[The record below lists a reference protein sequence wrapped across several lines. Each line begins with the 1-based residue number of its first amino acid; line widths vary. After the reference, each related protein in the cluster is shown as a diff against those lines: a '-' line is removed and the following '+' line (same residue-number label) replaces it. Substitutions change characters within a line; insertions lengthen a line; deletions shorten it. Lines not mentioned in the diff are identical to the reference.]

1 MKRTTKR
8 VLSFVLAI
16 LMVAST
22 MFTGTIEAK
31 ADTGTIYEPYYN
43 AETGKV
49 VDAPAVGTV
58 LKPEDII
65 KGDNLA
71 DNVIIQV
78 CVHALK
84 EEISENAYGY
94 SIYRI
99 NKGEQKLV
107 SEMRT
112 VLDTGE
118 TGFTVAAVDTYE
130 MGLNR
135 HIEICVYAN
144 DGPEKVENI
153 VIDLDWSKF
162 EAEIGGLLDT
172 KNFKDGFIKNDKFT
186 AKVGF
191 DLGMIY
197 VTSPDGTEKIY
208 DGRDEVI
215 INETD
220 SYKVNAIF
228 ILKDGYYVEVNDEVV
243 VNDETVKDGAAK
255 PYTGQSHYWTTRI
268 VVPIDFGTGAEMVER
283 VKNAN
288 QAIVPPTSGE
298 EDQESVTPPAEA
310 EDKNDYSAKL
320 ENESDVA
327 SKIELTDAEKEAIAN
342 GEKLEVVLSFKDAG
356 TTATTEEQKAIEKEL
371 GNKKVGTFL
380 EIDLSKKVG
389 TIETAVSKTTGLIA
403 VTFELPK
410 ELVNTNDKVDRTYS
424 VMRYHDGKV
433 DILDAK
439 YNAEKGTIT
448 FETDK
453 FSTYAVVYEDTA
465 VETVPKTGD
474 TTNVAMYVM
483 LFICGVGLLVVL
495 RKQNRI

>member
-1 MKRTTKR
+1 MKRITKR

-31 ADTGTIYEPYYN
+31 ADTGIIYEPYYD
-43 AETGKV
+43 AETGEIV
-49 VDAPAVGTV
+49 GAPAVGTV
-58 LKPEDII
+58 LKPEDVI
-65 KGDNLA
+65 KGGDNLA
-71 DNVIIQV
+71 ENVKIQLN
-78 CVHALK
+78 VHAFK
-84 EEISENAYGY
+84 EEITENPRGY
-94 SIYRI
+94 ILEFI
-99 NKGEQKLV
+99 KKGQAIEV
-107 SEMRT
+107 SSLRT
-112 VLDTGE
+112 ALETGE
-118 TGFTVAAVDTYE
+118 SGFTVAKV
-130 MGLNR
+130 
-135 HIEICVYAN
+135 EIFELGDDITIKISVYAN
-144 DGPEKVENI
+144 DGPEKLENI
-153 VIDLDWSKF
+153 VIEFDWSKF
-162 EAEIGGLLDT
+162 EVELGGTIGS
-172 KNFKDGFIKNDKFT
+172 KNFKEGFIKADKLT
-186 AKVGF
+186 SKVVPF
-191 DLGMIY
+191 LGEI
-197 VTSPDGTEKIY
+197 VVISPDGTEKSVFG
-208 DGRDEVI
+208 DVK

-220 SYKVNAIF
+220 SYRIYAAL
-228 ILKDGYYVEVNDEVV
+228 ILEDGYYMEVGDKVV
-243 VNDETVKDGAAK
+243 VNDATVKEGAAA
-255 PYTGQSHYWTTRI
+255 PLTEQSHYWSTRI
-268 VVPIDFGTGAEMVER
+268 LATIDLGTYAEMVER

-371 GNKKVGTFL
+371 GNKKIGTFL

-389 TIETAVSKTTGLIA
+389 TIETAVSETTGLIA

-474 TTNVAMYVM
+474 TTNIAMYVM
-483 LFICGVGLLVVL
+483 LLVGGAGLILVASK
-495 RKQNRI
+495 KQNRI